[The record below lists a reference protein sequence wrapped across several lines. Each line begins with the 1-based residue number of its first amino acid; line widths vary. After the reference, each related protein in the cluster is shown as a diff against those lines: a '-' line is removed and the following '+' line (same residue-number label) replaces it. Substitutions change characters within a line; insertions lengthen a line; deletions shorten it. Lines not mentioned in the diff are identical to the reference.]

1 MIIGLWYS
9 IVYQEFLIKE
19 RSKILHLNEYLLPNC
34 AKEKLMQ
41 NQINESRKIEFKL
54 KISCHNLDK
63 ENSH

>member
-1 MIIGLWYS
+1 MVFYS
-9 IVYQEFLIKE
+9 LP
-19 RSKILHLNEYLLPNC
+19 RSSKILHLNEYSLPNC

>member
-9 IVYQEFLIKE
+9 IVYQEFC
-19 RSKILHLNEYLLPNC
+19 SKILHLNEYSLPNC

-54 KISCHNLDK
+54 KISCFNVDK